1 MASRR
6 VTSAAPHFPA
16 PSTKTKTKTK
26 TKPRMRTPELDDES
40 YSQQSPPRPQRTST
54 RKHANPLYEE
64 DEQRT
69 QLDPAQMFDDDMP
82 VRQRKRR
89 LEMEMEDGGSQQD
102 DELPTK
108 RRRLRAADE
117 PVDEEVEEE
126 VEEEEVD
133 EEVDMDA
140 ETRVKKVSRRGGRK
154 GMKKQRGGPKRRSR
168 VETVFLTRLQKK
180 IYSQSRALSATI
192 NPFVVF
198 SGVIDV
204 KRDDIAGKAIPTSDV
219 RFLKVYE
226 QLSAAIP
233 ELDEILEQDIEKQ
246 RGEDDE
252 DDDESALKQTLR
264 IIQESTNA
272 GKHADT
278 SLARTFIEK
287 CIPLDP
293 KQPLSP
299 AFHLE
304 TKADRGFKHP
314 ETRRLLIPQS
324 QLHKLDE
331 PDSAFVN
338 QLRSAESHAFKWT
351 DSPALMYD
359 QEKVDPKDI
368 WAGILCN
375 AVPIR
380 LLRAF
385 LHGKSK
391 AFVAVRRVKGS
402 TAERS
407 GIKKVT
413 PHLIAYA
420 HIHAYFACSTAE
432 KWTDI
437 VDAFDLEAWY
447 DDIIDLL
454 KDEEDEFV
462 QAILAYW
469 NKEVFGTEPEEEQLD
484 QPEEPDTTS
493 NAARLRAA
501 LAARKAQRAS
511 A

>member
-16 PSTKTKTKTK
+16 ASTKTKSKTK
-26 TKPRMRTPELDDES
+26 APATKPRMHARSSTTSSAPS
-40 YSQQSPPRPQRTST
+40 SHRPARSAQAPAST
-54 RKHANPLYEE
+54 LTRFTRRRRMSSRLSS
-64 DEQRT
+64 T
-69 QLDPAQMFDDDMP
+69 PAQMYDDNEEP
-82 VRQRKRR
+82 IRQRKRR
-89 LEMEMEDGGSQQD
+89 LEMEMDDGGSQQQD
-102 DELPTK
+102 DNELPTK

-117 PVDEEVEEE
+117 PDDEEVDEEE
-126 VEEEEVD
+126 D

-233 ELDEILEQDIEKQ
+233 ELDEILEQDIEEQ

-331 PDSAFVN
+331 PEYFR
-338 QLRSAESHAFKWT
+338 LRQPASLGRIAHAFKWT

-380 LLRAF
+380 LLLAF

-437 VDAFDLEAWY
+437 VDAFDLEAW
-447 DDIIDLL
+447 
-454 KDEEDEFV
+454 FV